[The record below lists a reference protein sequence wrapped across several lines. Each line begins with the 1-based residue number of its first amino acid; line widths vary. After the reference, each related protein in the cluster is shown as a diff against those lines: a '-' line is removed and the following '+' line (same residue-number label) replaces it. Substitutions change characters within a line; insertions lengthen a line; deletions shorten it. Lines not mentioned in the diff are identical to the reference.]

1 MNRTAKWQLTL
12 GLVAVAAMAGAAQP
26 AAASPAAD
34 LNFTIHVRN
43 YAGVDSKTLAQA
55 EKVTSRIFQKAGVIS
70 QWADAPLQE
79 QEYTADPQWAGL
91 SHIWVNIMPAA
102 MSEKLHLADSM
113 TGLAPGAGPDRVLAY
128 IFYNRVQ
135 EMQREQ
141 SAAFERKNTE
151 FTFYVADLLG
161 SAMAHE
167 VGHILLNLAVHSK
180 TGIMRGNWDPVVLR
194 DMISGYLYFTKDQEK
209 IMQAEV
215 TRRARQQGVL
225 EAAGR
230 SETLVTTEQAR

>member
-1 MNRTAKWQLTL
+1 MNTTAKWQVTL
-12 GLVAVAAMAGAAQP
+12 GLLAVAAVAGAAQ
-26 AAASPAAD
+26 AASPSPAAD
-34 LNFTIHVRN
+34 PNFTIHVRN
-43 YAGVDSKTLAQA
+43 YAGVDGKTLAQA

-102 MSEKLHLADSM
+102 MSDKLHLADSA

-135 EMQREQ
+135 EMQRERF
-141 SAAFERKNTE
+141 AAYERKNTE
-151 FTFYVADLLG
+151 FLPNVADLLG
-161 SAMAHE
+161 SVMAHE
-167 VGHILLNLAVHSK
+167 VGHILLNLDVHSK
-180 TGIMRGNWDPVVLR
+180 TGIMSGNWDLGLLK
-194 DMISGYLYFTKDQEK
+194 DTMSGLLYFTKDQEK
-209 IMQAEV
+209 VMRAEV

-225 EAAGR
+225 EP
-230 SETLVTTEQAR
+230 AR